1 MPHRRRETLQAVRD
15 ALARV
20 QRISHVRARGANPYP
35 EEGGV
40 MLRLATNLKP
50 TPTGPVARNT
60 LAPLVK
66 EWYNTGAIKGNYVRE
81 QQNA

>member
-50 TPTGPVARNT
+50 TPPYGAEHVQCRASRRKMVVA
-60 LAPLVK
+60 K
-66 EWYNTGAIKGNYVRE
+66 
-81 QQNA
+81 